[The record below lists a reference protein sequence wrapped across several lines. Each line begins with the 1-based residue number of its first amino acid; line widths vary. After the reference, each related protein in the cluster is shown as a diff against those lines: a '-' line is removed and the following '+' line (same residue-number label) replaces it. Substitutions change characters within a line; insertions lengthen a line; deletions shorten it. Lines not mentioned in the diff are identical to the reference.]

1 MSEQLDAIEYYD
13 RKTGNL
19 CRETVMGDAAIKWAY
34 QTMSGKIFS
43 HFLFGSSLLSRLL
56 GWYFDSSFSRK
67 KIAKTISDLNIDAS
81 EFAEPREAFC
91 SFNDFFT
98 RKLKDSARPFSTN
111 KNDFLSPAEG
121 RLLVYNDIV
130 SDTRVQ
136 VKGIE
141 DSLHNLFKR
150 KIDDFNGGKV
160 AVVRLCPA
168 DYHRYHF
175 PCEGTVVELVK
186 IKGSYHSVNP
196 LALDSKKQ
204 IFCLNKRT
212 YTLMNTETF
221 GRVAFMEVGAF
232 GVAGIHQTFSG
243 TRVERMQEKGYFTFG
258 GSTIVLVFQKNAVEF
273 ETDLLENSR
282 KGIETLVK
290 VGETIAHAVQASPP
304 TAQ

>member
-1 MSEQLDAIEYYD
+1 MSKQLDVIEYYD
-13 RKTGNL
+13 RKTGAL

-34 QTMSGKIFS
+34 QAMSGKLFS
-43 HFLFGSSLLSRLL
+43 HFLFGSSLLSRIL

-81 EFAEPREAFC
+81 EFAKPQEAYC
-91 SFNDFFT
+91 SFNDFFI

-111 KNDFLSPAEG
+111 KNCLLSPADG
-121 RLLVYNDIV
+121 RLLVYNDIM

-141 DSLHNLFKR
+141 DSLHHLFAR

-175 PCEGTVVELVK
+175 PCEGTVVEQVK
-186 IKGSYHSVNP
+186 VKGKYHSVNP
-196 LALDSKKQ
+196 IALGSKEK
-204 IFCLNKRT
+204 IFCLNKRS
-212 YTLMNTETF
+212 YTLIDTETF

-243 TRVERMQEKGYFTFG
+243 NHVERMQEKGYFNFG
-258 GSTIVLVFQKNAVEF
+258 GSTIVLVFQKNTIEF
-273 ETDLLENSR
+273 EADLLENSL

-290 VGETIAHAVQASPP
+290 VGETIARAAQA
-304 TAQ
+304 T

>member
-1 MSEQLDAIEYYD
+1 MSKQLEVIEYYD
-13 RKTGNL
+13 RKTGEL

-67 KIAKTISDLNIDAS
+67 KIAKTILDLNIDES
-81 EFAEPREAFC
+81 EFAKPQDSFF
-91 SFNDFFT
+91 SFNDFFI
-98 RKLKDSARPFSTN
+98 RKLKDSSRPFSTS
-111 KNDFLSPAEG
+111 KNDLLSPADG
-121 RLLVYNDIV
+121 RVLVTNDIM

-175 PCEGTVVELVK
+175 PCEGTVVEQANV
-186 IKGSYHSVNP
+186 KGSYHSVNP
-196 LALDSKKQ
+196 LALDSKEQ
-204 IFCLNKRT
+204 IFCLNKRS
-212 YTLMNTETF
+212 YTLIDTETF

-243 TRVERMQEKGYFTFG
+243 TRVEKMQEKGYFNFG
-258 GSTIVLVFQKNAVEF
+258 GSTIVLVFQKNTIEF
-273 ETDLLENSR
+273 ETDLLENSH
-282 KGIETLVK
+282 KGIETLVQ
-290 VGETIAHAVQASPP
+290 VGETIAHA
-304 TAQ
+304 AQTS